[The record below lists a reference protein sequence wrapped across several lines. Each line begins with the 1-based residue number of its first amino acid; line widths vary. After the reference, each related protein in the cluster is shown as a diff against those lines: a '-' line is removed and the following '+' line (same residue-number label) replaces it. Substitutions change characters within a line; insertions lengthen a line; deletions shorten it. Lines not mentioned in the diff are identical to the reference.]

1 MPSNTKTTTP
11 AQGFTIERTFK
22 APPEKV
28 WEMWTT
34 KAGLLK
40 WWAPSAHEMTY
51 EFSVREIDVRPGGKY
66 AFEMK
71 GQDHTVVNHGTY
83 NLVRPHSELTWTWH
97 FDIFLAPGEK
107 PYDVPMRVA
116 LEKTATGGTRMT
128 FSEGPLATQEHT
140 DGSRTGVEQNFRH
153 LAKALGEA

>member
-1 MPSNTKTTTP
+1 MTDTTTTTKK

-22 APPEKV
+22 AAPEKV

-34 KAGLLK
+34 KAGLMK
-40 WWAPSAHEMTY
+40 WWAPSAAEMAY
-51 EFSVREIDVRPGGKY
+51 EFTVREIDVRPGGEY

-71 GQDHTVVNHGTY
+71 AKDHTVVNRGTY
-83 NLVRPHSELTWTWH
+83 HVVRPHAELAWTWH

-107 PYDVPMRVA
+107 PYDVAMRVL
-116 LEKTATGGTRMT
+116 LEKTATGGTKMT

-140 DGSRTGVEQNFRH
+140 DGSRKGVEQNFRH